1 VLDRVGVCAV
11 VSASVG
17 EGGKMLDG
25 LLLFPSPCAVASGAS
40 RRPIPQLEHDVQQE
54 QLDNFQQPP
63 HHRVPRRR
71 VSLRARRLRCL
82 HARLES
88 LASSSHFPSRISR
101 SICHRY
107 ARRSSPRHTISS
119 SQTHRLI
126 VAYMLILSVEVVCS
140 FIEYSVQCGAVQFL
154 RLSCKLAQQRNQ
166 RGLALVLL
174 HHGLDERLPLVGLA
188 LRIVRPLDHF
198 QPIGGKGIVS

>member
-1 VLDRVGVCAV
+1 MTPSLRFPLLAGGTEPVPCAV
-11 VSASVG
+11 PLAKRG
-17 EGGKMLDG
+17 EPKGGG
-25 LLLFPSPCAVASGAS
+25 QFINSERAIGIISSPCAVASGAS
-40 RRPIPQLEHDVQQE
+40 RRPIPQPEHDVQQE

-119 SQTHRLI
+119 SHSHRLI

-154 RLSCKLAQQRNQ
+154 RLFCKLAQQRN
-166 RGLALVLL
+166 
-174 HHGLDERLPLVGLA
+174 
-188 LRIVRPLDHF
+188 
-198 QPIGGKGIVS
+198 

>member
-1 VLDRVGVCAV
+1 MQRH
-11 VSASVG
+11 
-17 EGGKMLDG
+17 
-25 LLLFPSPCAVASGAS
+25 LLFPSPRAVAAGAS

-101 SICHRY
+101 SICHRCTQGDP
-107 ARRSSPRHTISS
+107 ARATRYSS

-188 LRIVRPLDHF
+188 LRMVRPLDHF
-198 QPIGGKGIVS
+198 QPIGGEGIVS

>member
-1 VLDRVGVCAV
+1 MQRH
-11 VSASVG
+11 
-17 EGGKMLDG
+17 
-25 LLLFPSPCAVASGAS
+25 LLFPSRRAVASGAS
-40 RRPIPQLEHDVQQE
+40 RCPIPQPEHDVQQE

-107 ARRSSPRHTISS
+107 ARRSSPCQTILNSHS
-119 SQTHRLI
+119 HRLI
-126 VAYMLILSVEVVCS
+126 VAHMLILPVEVVCS
-140 FIEYSVQCGAVQFL
+140 CIEHSIQCGTGQFL

-174 HHGLDERLPLVGLA
+174 HHGLDKRLPLVGLA

-198 QPIGGKGIVS
+198 QPIGGEGIVS